1 MQTLYKQ
8 INYKNEGYQKPIEQ
22 VIVFSQ
28 TYELMTSVKL

>member
-22 VIVFSQ
+22 VIIFSQ
-28 TYELMTSVKL
+28 SYKLMTSVKL